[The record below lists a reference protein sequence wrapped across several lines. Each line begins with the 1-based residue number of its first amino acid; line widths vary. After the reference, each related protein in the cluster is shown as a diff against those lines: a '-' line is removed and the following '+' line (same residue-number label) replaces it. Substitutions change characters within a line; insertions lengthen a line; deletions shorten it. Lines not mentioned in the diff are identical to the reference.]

1 MIQMHT
7 LMLWCIYYVS
17 SFCNNYVLHFASSF
31 WNNHFYTQGPVSTP
45 PCQTPTCFPSVQ
57 QLRDSKKTIMLTNI
71 VLSMELGGPIQKPT
85 GKKTYINHIHT
96 CWIISCNLKQ
106 SNTVLATMT
115 FSGLKPSI
123 SPSNVAQNANPGTVL
138 KTALPEDSKTPPT
151 C

>member
-71 VLSMELGGPIQKPT
+71 VLSMEPGGPIQIPT
-85 GKKTYINHIHT
+85 GKKTYINHILVELSHVILNKVIQ
-96 CWIISCNLKQ
+96 W
-106 SNTVLATMT
+106 VLATMT
-115 FSGLKPSI
+115 FSGLKPSV

-138 KTALPEDSKTPPT
+138 ETACPEDSKTPPT